1 MSKDIRTDHEYQ
13 VAEFGDFGFRIIT
26 DSASISGERF
36 SSIMAVTDCPN
47 LEFTSTRKGD
57 NYGQLNLKAGMIIYG
72 DLSIEAVSGTVIA
85 YLRGE

>member
-36 SSIMAVTDCPN
+36 SSVMALTNCTISLN
-47 LEFTSTRKGD
+47 STRSGD
-57 NYGQLNLKAGMIIYG
+57 STANIPLLAGMVIYG
-72 DLSIEAVSGTVIA
+72 DLAIESLTGSVIA
-85 YLRGE
+85 YLRK

>member
-1 MSKDIRTDHEYQ
+1 
-13 VAEFGDFGFRIIT
+13 
-26 DSASISGERF
+26 
-36 SSIMAVTDCPN
+36 MAITDCPN

-72 DLSIEAVSGTVIA
+72 DLTIEAVSGTVIA